1 MKPGAPRVLH
11 IHGSFV
17 PRQPQARRCARVME
31 AFGGRMMHTVVSA
44 DGDFSAAEAL
54 GKGIRVQRLAD
65 FPSLRGAPLPGRL
78 QRIARAMQD
87 YDLVLTYGRGAID
100 AALAHTMFSQVHA
113 LPPLIHHEDGSDET
127 ARQRRGVRSKW
138 SRRVGLGKAAGLV
151 VPTETME
158 HAALI
163 AWQQPLGRVKTIRD
177 GVDLER
183 FARAAKPDAINRLL
197 KRQGECWVG
206 CFSAPGGESDLLE
219 LIQAME
225 RLAPAWHLV
234 IVGDGA
240 EGSSVADEV
249 ARRGLD
255 HRVHVVPE
263 TTGHAAALALS
274 DIVVTPRV
282 AEPLPLV
289 VIEAMAAAKPV
300 VAFDTREGVAALSA
314 DNAELIAAEAPVA
327 TLERLAGD
335 SYLRQAIG
343 AANRQ
348 RAKAERG
355 EAAMIAAY
363 RRLYSSAMGRD
374 AI

>member
-11 IHGSFV
+11 IHGSFAAHH
-17 PRQPQARRCARVME
+17 PQAPRCARVME
-31 AFGGRMMHTVVSA
+31 ALGGRMMHTVVSA
-44 DGDFSAAEAL
+44 DGDFSAGEAL

-100 AALAHTMFSQVHA
+100 AALAHTMFSLVHA

-127 ARQRRGVRSKW
+127 ARQRRGLRSKW

-183 FARAAKPDAINRLL
+183 FARAAKPDAIKRLR
-197 KRQGECWVG
+197 KRPGECWVG
-206 CFSAPGGESDLLE
+206 CFAAAGGESDLLE
-219 LIQAME
+219 LVQAME
-225 RLAPAWHLV
+225 RLAPEWHLV
-234 IVGDGA
+234 IVSDGA
-240 EGSSVADEV
+240 GGSSVAEDV

-255 HRVHVVPE
+255 HRVHFASG
-263 TTGHAAALALS
+263 TTDHAAALGLS
-274 DIVVTPRV
+274 DIVVALRV

-289 VIEAMAAAKPV
+289 VIEAMAAARPV
-300 VAFDTREGVAALSA
+300 VAFETREAAAALSA
-314 DNAELIAAEAPVA
+314 DNADLLAAEAPVA
-327 TLERLAGD
+327 VLERLAGD
-335 SYLRQAIG
+335 PYLRQTIG
-343 AANRQ
+343 DANRQ
-348 RAKAERG
+348 RAEAERG
-355 EAAMIAAY
+355 EAPMIAAY
-363 RRLYSSAMGRD
+363 RRLYSSAIGRE